1 MAAQSIEWNNVGS
14 PGIINK
20 ASQRIMWAIPH
31 GLNYS
36 PIRIKIFPILKI

>member
-1 MAAQSIEWNNVGS
+1 MAAQSIEWNTVGS

-20 ASQRIMWAIPH
+20 ASQRIMWAIPD

-36 PIRIKIFPILKI
+36 PISLS